1 MIFIL
6 WIVCIAMHY
15 LVSWILQINE
25 PLFFIFAVLVIPT
38 YFIIALGYTAI
49 AFLIWEREIL
59 AK

>member
-1 MIFIL
+1 
-6 WIVCIAMHY
+6 MHY